1 MDEIDA
7 AMKYHLNIM
16 NNHMNLMNYNMNM
29 MNNIMNNHMYEMNNH
44 MYVMNSHINLMNN
57 YINKKNNQNMGNN
70 PNMMNNQN
78 MGNNPNMMNN
88 QNMGNNPNMMNNQN
102 MGNNPNMMNN
112 QNMGN
117 NPNMMNNQNMGN
129 NPNMMN
135 NQNQNMGNNPN
146 MMNNQNMGN
155 NPNMMNNQNMG
166 NNPNMMNNQNQNM
179 GNNNEEDNNRFEDV
193 YPYINGNKIDIILEG
208 INNRRVYIKIPTL
221 LRKNEL
227 YYTGK
232 KYRNR
237 ILDQCYYS
245 KIKLYHNDILLNDD
259 DTSIEIISNGET
271 ISMRSATNFNSLLYQ
286 TILQNN
292 QNSPRINIIFIDFN
306 NTHDLFCKVFPN
318 NISIRQMF
326 TVIFEEMNFEGNSD
340 FIYNHS
346 RINKEDDTLLMNFF
360 SGYYSTIYFNDSM
373 HEDLP
378 GKIFIVTIQNNNDL
392 ILSFT
397 AGTLEQISNFRRRLN
412 QKIEY
417 LNYRI
422 TNNPILNPG
431 EIEINE
437 SDERTFSSIGIRDD
451 CTCRVELSEI

>member
-88 QNMGNNPNMMNNQN
+88 QNMGNNPNMMN
-102 MGNNPNMMNN
+102 
-112 QNMGN
+112 
-117 NPNMMNNQNMGN
+117 
-129 NPNMMN
+129 
-135 NQNQNMGNNPN
+135 NQNMGNNPN

-306 NTHDLFCKVFPN
+306 SNDHFCKVFPN

-326 TVIFEEMNFEGNSD
+326 IVIFEEMNFEGNSY
-340 FIYNHS
+340 FIYNDS

>member
-88 QNMGNNPNMMNNQN
+88 QNMGNNPNMMN
-102 MGNNPNMMNN
+102 
-112 QNMGN
+112 
-117 NPNMMNNQNMGN
+117 
-129 NPNMMN
+129 
-135 NQNQNMGNNPN
+135 NQNMGNNPN